1 MRVNGRKGLE
11 IPFFTLQLN
20 WWKRQVYYF
29 LKKVRRTFRS
39 VIRERFLLHYT
50 SFHFKLLGQKWLYL
64 ESLEGCFLI
73 LPLSPFWDV
82 QVLTVTSMYTGYWI
96 WNWMFINKAAVLLC
110 KSWLFYLR
118 YYGTWRGRRQ
128 HCDFNLDSEGHL
140 LWLLASLLLFPGG
153 EKSWQN
159 VARREACDRKEYP
172 SFALYSRDFIQYQWL
187 RWILWQKK
195 IFESPGIVIQK

>member
-29 LKKVRRTFRS
+29 LKKVRTFRS
-39 VIRERFLLHYT
+39 VIRDISTPLH
-50 SFHFKLLGQKWLYL
+50 FVPFQKMAVSGKPRGLF
-64 ESLEGCFLI
+64 SNFVPISC
-73 LPLSPFWDV
+73 DV

-96 WNWMFINKAAVLLC
+96 WNWMFINKAAVLLLC

-172 SFALYSRDFIQYQWL
+172 SSALYSRDFIQYQWL
-187 RWILWQKK
+187 RWILWQKRYLK
-195 IFESPGIVIQK
+195 ARPGIVKQK

>member
-1 MRVNGRKGLE
+1 MAGKGLRFHFSRFNSIGERDKSIIFWRKLEEPFVQWSE
-11 IPFFTLQLN
+11 I
-20 WWKRQVYYF
+20 
-29 LKKVRRTFRS
+29 
-39 VIRERFLLHYT
+39 FLLHYT
-50 SFHFKLLGQKWLYL
+50 SFHFKLLGQKCLYL

-73 LPLSPFWDV
+73 LPLSPWDV

-96 WNWMFINKAAVLLC
+96 WNWMFINKAGVLLC

-187 RWILWQKK
+187 RWILWQKRYFK
-195 IFESPGIVIQK
+195 AQEL